1 MEGLAIDYD
10 EFDAQPWLIAE
21 KAERD
26 MIKRLAGTCLR
37 LDDSS
42 LTSGIIVGVQTSA
55 DSIYHLKR
63 LGTNSYLCQPAKEK
77 GAKKKPPSFEVAIED
92 AIMKPLVSGSEAK
105 RYEEPTTDTYL
116 LFPYLKNERG
126 VVRLI
131 LPDQMTTQFPLAWAY
146 LHKWE
151 KELRGR
157 EKGKFNND
165 QWYQFGR
172 NQNLD
177 KQEVAKLIVAQT
189 VPEMRV
195 CEDSSA
201 SKYLN
206 NVRVNGILALN
217 SRTLRFLLGCLNG
230 PVADCVLRLIGKPK
244 QGNYLEANKQFIV
257 PIPIPDVDDATQKEI
272 GDLAK
277 ILQEKWTLKRDLLI
291 GLNDRLNVMP
301 KKQHPLKLLWPTILP
316 EITDLTQDA
325 PASLKFRAEREVWA
339 KAELATKEAACIA
352 SLQVYLDSG
361 TKPEAKFQGGEL
373 RLAANDKAIIQGVY
387 LDDGEGALAQNYWHY
402 LLLTRGNTSAKVLA
416 ERLCCLPNAP
426 SAAVSRQ
433 FSALVQELATLR
445 DDIDARELQL
455 NERLYKLYD
464 LTTNERILVEKRV
477 ASRQPTTNQG

>member
-1 MEGLAIDYD
+1 MKASVDSEGQYY
-10 EFDAQPWLIAE
+10 
-21 KAERD
+21 
-26 MIKRLAGTCLR
+26 
-37 LDDSS
+37 LDNVD
-42 LTSGIIVGVQTSA
+42 VG
-55 DSIYHLKR
+55 
-63 LGTNSYLCQPAKEK
+63 
-77 GAKKKPPSFEVAIED
+77 
-92 AIMKPLVSGSEAK
+92 
-105 RYEEPTTDTYL
+105 
-116 LFPYLKNERG
+116 G
-126 VVRLI
+126 VV
-131 LPDQMTTQFPLAWAY
+131 PATGCNAY
-146 LHKWE
+146 FL
-151 KELRGR
+151 
-157 EKGKFNND
+157 
-165 QWYQFGR
+165 
-172 NQNLD
+172 
-177 KQEVAKLIVAQT
+177 VA
-189 VPEMRV
+189 
-195 CEDSSA
+195 
-201 SKYLN
+201 
-206 NVRVNGILALN
+206 ALN
-217 SRTLRFLLGCLNG
+217 SAVVDIVFRS
-230 PVADCVLRLIGKPK
+230 ISKPF
-244 QGNYLEANKQFIV
+244 QNDYRAANKQFIA

-325 PASLKFRAEREVWA
+325 PASLKFRAEREAWA